1 LFIPVSFNNGIYPNQ
16 APVYPTVHP
25 FRHQVLQLSSGI
37 EDLGGIRWELLGFLA
52 AAWLFVFLCLI
63 RGIKSSGKVRVSVI
77 GPLGQLLAKQE
88 LAILNTETID
98 EPKKNVAYDK
108 QSIQPNLQ
116 ITAVLKLYHFK
127 SWKKHAAL
135 M

>member
-1 LFIPVSFNNGIYPNQ
+1 M
-16 APVYPTVHP
+16 
-25 FRHQVLQLSSGI
+25 
-37 EDLGGIRWELLGFLA
+37 
-52 AAWLFVFLCLI
+52 
-63 RGIKSSGKVRVSVI
+63 SVI

-116 ITAVLKLYHFK
+116 ITAALKLYHFK